1 MITGEKQASTR
12 QAVIAGGIDT
22 IITLGALLAAQSSV
36 LLADFLKTLL
46 EFVAVLLG
54 WLAIRRIQEGSRSHF
69 EYGLDKLEGLSSL
82 LIGSLMVAIVLIITV
97 NAVINIL
104 QPGHIAGIGVWVS
117 MVTQVLYGIINGK
130 LCLRNRAL
138 ARGGRSPIVESQA
151 RLFFAKAAGNAFI
164 LASLGTS
171 VFLRDRAWS
180 VYIDPVASF
189 VIAGTILMSAIG
201 VFSASVGDLLDRTLE
216 EADQM
221 RLLRVLA
228 SQFDD
233 YDAFFGTRTRRA
245 GGREFIE
252 VFLGF
257 DDVKTV
263 RIIQES
269 MDRVRHAIEREF
281 PEASVVIVL
290 SNKDVSMF

>member
-1 MITGEKQASTR
+1 
-12 QAVIAGGIDT
+12 
-22 IITLGALLAAQSSV
+22 
-36 LLADFLKTLL
+36 
-46 EFVAVLLG
+46 
-54 WLAIRRIQEGSRSHF
+54 
-69 EYGLDKLEGLSSL
+69 
-82 LIGSLMVAIVLIITV
+82 
-97 NAVINIL
+97 
-104 QPGHIAGIGVWVS
+104 VS
-117 MVTQVLYGIINGK
+117 MVVQVLYGMINSK
-130 LCLRNRAL
+130 LCLQNRAL
-138 ARGGRSPIVESQA
+138 ARGSRSPVVESQA
-151 RLFFAKAAGNAFI
+151 RLFLAKAVANAFI
-164 LASLGTS
+164 LASLGAS
-171 VFLRDRAWS
+171 VFLRGRTWS
-180 VYIDPVASF
+180 VYIDPVASL

-228 SQFDD
+228 GQFDD